1 MTDERLYKI
10 FDAASRMFIN
20 QGYARTQMNQIA
32 KAAGIA
38 VGSMYHLFESKEAVY
53 GFVIKCIISPEYI
66 QSPLSLPISEKDF
79 TGLEEEIQ
87 SVLINNSNEFDK
99 HKAEIPI
106 GYNFENMLSLAFD
119 TISKYARGCL
129 IFEKNTNVH
138 EEFVEIYRQFR
149 ASFFTSVSEYL
160 ELFEKNG
167 CIREIENLKLA
178 TRFIIES
185 ISWWTMDLPY
195 NSFEVHEEI
204 SEEYAKKV
212 VIDALSHAYGIPPLS
227 E

>member
-10 FDAASRMFIN
+10 FDVASRMFIK
-20 QGYARTQMNQIA
+20 QGYTRTQINQIA

-66 QSPLSLPISEKDF
+66 HGPLSLPITEKDF
-79 TGLEEEIQ
+79 IGLEEEVH
-87 SVLINNSNEFDK
+87 SVLINNSKEFDK
-99 HKAEIPI
+99 HKEEISI
-106 GYNFENMLSLAFD
+106 GYNFQSMISNAFD

-129 IFEKNTNVH
+129 IFEKNTNEH

-149 ASFFTSVSEYL
+149 SYFFTSVYEYL
-160 ELFEKNG
+160 KLFEKYG
-167 CIREIENLKLA
+167 HIRKIEDLKLA
-178 TRFIIES
+178 ARFIIES

-195 NSFEVHEEI
+195 NSFEVQEQI
-204 SEEYAKKV
+204 SEETAKKV
-212 VIDALSHAYGIPPLS
+212 VIDALSHAYEVTTSI
-227 E
+227 